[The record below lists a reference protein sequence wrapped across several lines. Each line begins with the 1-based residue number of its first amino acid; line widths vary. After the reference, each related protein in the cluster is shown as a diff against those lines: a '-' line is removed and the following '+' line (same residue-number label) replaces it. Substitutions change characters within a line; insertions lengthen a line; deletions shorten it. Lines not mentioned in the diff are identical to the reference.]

1 MDKLCCDICGG
12 ALTMQPSGKTAVC
25 DSCGMQY
32 SAERIREKV
41 QEIKGTVSVEG
52 TVRTQEADFIIRGGV
67 LERYNGNEPHVI
79 IPDSVVRIGDS
90 AFAECLGIKSVA
102 LCPGVIEIGQSAFSG
117 CKFLEKIEFSD
128 ALEVIGGYA
137 FRECRFLKKVTLPE
151 TVKYIGWSAF
161 LDCTSLETINIPN
174 HLEGAEPKTT
184 VARRLWGTF
193 VHCPALQE
201 VIISEEQKEKL
212 FIYRYLDDDIS
223 LQPAQAIFERESTDG
238 DDSTVYYEENCGP
251 WYLSFKS
258 EQLKKIQIRKERKR
272 RNECL
277 HCGGHFTGLFTPKC
291 AKCGK
296 PKDY

>member
-67 LERYNGNEPHVI
+67 LERYNGNDPHVI
-79 IPDSVVRIGDS
+79 IPDSVVRIGEK
-90 AFAECLGIKSVA
+90 AFEG
-102 LCPGVIEIGQSAFSG
+102 CPGIRDIAMPDSVVEIGDFAFSK
-117 CKFLEKIEFSD
+117 CRFLEKIKFSN
-128 ALEVIGGYA
+128 ALEQIGCYA
-137 FRECRFLKKVTLPE
+137 FCGCTALKKVSLPE
-151 TVKYIGWSAF
+151 TVKYIGCSAF
-161 LDCTSLETINIPN
+161 RDCTGLETINIPN
-174 HLEGAEPKTT
+174 HIEGSEPG
-184 VARRLWGTF
+184 RILWGTF
-193 VHCPALQE
+193 VHCPTLRE

-212 FIYRYLDDDIS
+212 FIHRYRDYRIS
-223 LQPAQAIFERESTDG
+223 LQPAQAIFEREYTD
-238 DDSTVYYEENCGP
+238 DDDCTEYYEENCGP

-258 EQLKKIQIRKERKR
+258 EQLKKIQIQIQIREERKR

-277 HCGGHFTGLFTPKC
+277 HCGGRFTGLFAPKC

>member
-32 SAERIREKV
+32 SAERMREKV

-52 TVRTQEADFIIRGGV
+52 TVRTQDADFIIRGGV
-67 LERYNGNEPHVI
+67 LERYNGNDPHVI
-79 IPDSVVRIGDS
+79 IPDSVVKIGKNAFEGCPGIKNVTMPDSVVEIGD
-90 AFAECLGIKSVA
+90 F
-102 LCPGVIEIGQSAFSG
+102 AFS
-117 CKFLEKIEFSD
+117 
-128 ALEVIGGYA
+128 
-137 FRECRFLKKVTLPE
+137 ECRFLNKIKFSNALEEIGNHAFCGCAALKKVSLPE

-161 LDCTSLETINIPN
+161 RDCTGLETINIPN
-174 HLEGAEPKTT
+174 HLEGSEPGTT

-193 VHCPALQE
+193 VHCPALRE

-212 FIYRYLDDDIS
+212 FIHRYHNIIS
-223 LQPAQAIFERESTDG
+223 LHPAQEIFERESTDG

-258 EQLKKIQIRKERKR
+258 EQLKKIQIREERKR

-277 HCGGHFTGLFTPKC
+277 HCGGRFTGLFAPKC